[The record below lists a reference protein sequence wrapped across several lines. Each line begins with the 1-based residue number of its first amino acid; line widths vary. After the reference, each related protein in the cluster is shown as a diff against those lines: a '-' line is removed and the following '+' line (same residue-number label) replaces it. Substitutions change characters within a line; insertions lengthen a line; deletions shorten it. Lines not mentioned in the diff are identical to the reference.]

1 MKIDKEAM
9 DKEVITILTSE
20 PCASWLRERWELK
33 ESDQVYIGG
42 EVVSVVY
49 SAFWKSLIVRSSI
62 GDVFIESNGEFYDTD
77 GYLTQGWDPE
87 KEQTAW
93 LPRVGDFLDLLIQAG
108 AYWCCI
114 ETDMIEIDKTGGNVK
129 DQRYCVEIW
138 VFCNG
143 TDTERDFRS
152 KDKLLACAQALEW
165 LLGQREK

>member
-1 MKIDKEAM
+1 MKM
-9 DKEVITILTSE
+9 DKEVMDKEAITILTSE
-20 PCASWLRERWELK
+20 PCVSWLRERWKARGPQEGDL
-33 ESDQVYIGG
+33 
-42 EVVSVVY
+42 Y
-49 SAFWKSLIVRSSI
+49 SAPGWNRRQQKTVLDGAAFSLLI
-62 GDVFIESNGEFYDTD
+62 DQY
-77 GYLTQGWDPE
+77 Y
-87 KEQTAW
+87 W